1 MKQACYELINS
12 IDFFILLLEISLIST
27 DINKSSC
34 IGHLPL
40 EKIVMEDFYISAI
53 KMDST
58 NQHIEFVK
66 VHENKDDKIGPAT
79 VNLRAFVG
87 QLISTGKVEFKTITW
102 NKTTE
107 KWSVGAKVEVMTDG
121 YITTDPNKTKRDNL
135 GNLPN
140 FV

>member
-1 MKQACYELINS
+1 
-12 IDFFILLLEISLIST
+12 
-27 DINKSSC
+27 
-34 IGHLPL
+34 
-40 EKIVMEDFYISAI
+40 MEDFYISAI

-66 VHENKDDKIGPAT
+66 VHENKGNMVGPAT
-79 VNLRAFVG
+79 VNSRAFVG
-87 QLISTGKVEFKTITW
+87 QLIKTGKIEFKTITW
-102 NKTTE
+102 NKTIE